1 MSLKTDYKNDKFSGM
16 RKYQITTDGTT
27 GLSTLED
34 KTDYVEIGDLFSADD
49 INLTNKTVNEIEN
62 TITGII
68 GTIRLGYLSS
78 GWSTQAPYKQTIYN
92 SKIKETD
99 EPIPMF
105 EYPNIN
111 TEQQQKSVDKSV
123 GYITDITTN
132 DGSVTITCDF
142 RKPTADFILVLKG
155 I

>member
-16 RKYQITTDGTT
+16 RKYQIITDSTT

-34 KTDYVEIGDLFSADD
+34 KTIYVEVGDVFSADD
-49 INLTNKTVNEIEN
+49 INKTNKAVNEIEE
-62 TITGII
+62 TIADMI
-68 GTIRLGYLSS
+68 GTIRLNYSAA
-78 GWSTQAPYKQTIYN
+78 GWSTQAPYKQTVSN
-92 SKIKETD
+92 GNIKNTD
-99 EPIPMF
+99 EPVPMF
-105 EYPNIN
+105 EYPAISS
-111 TEQQQKSVDKSV
+111 EQQQKAVDKSV

-132 DGSVTITCDF
+132 NGSVTITCNF

>member
-16 RKYQITTDGTT
+16 RKYQIITDSTT

-34 KTDYVEIGDLFSADD
+34 KTIYVEVGDVFSADD
-49 INLTNKTVNEIEN
+49 INNTNKTVNEIEG
-62 TITGII
+62 TVVDMI
-68 GTIRLGYLSS
+68 GTIRLNYPAS
-78 GWSTQAPYKQTIYN
+78 GWSTQAPYKQTVGN
-92 SKIKETD
+92 ANIKNTD
-99 EPIPMF
+99 EPVPMF
-105 EYPNIN
+105 EYPTISS
-111 TEQQQKSVDKSV
+111 EQQQKAVDKSV

-132 DGSVTITCDF
+132 NGSVTITCNF

>member
-1 MSLKTDYKNDKFSGM
+1 MSLKINYKNDKFSGM

-34 KTDYVEIGDLFSADD
+34 KTDYVEIGDVFSADD
-49 INLTNKTVNEIEN
+49 INLTNKTVNEIED
-62 TITGII
+62 IVMDII
-68 GTIRLGYLSS
+68 GTIRLDYLAS
-78 GWSTQAPYKQTIYN
+78 GWSTQAPYKQTVYN
-92 SKIKETD
+92 NQIKKTD
-99 EPIPMF
+99 EPVPMF

-111 TEQQQKSVDKSV
+111 TEQQQKAVDKSV

-142 RKPTADFILVLKG
+142 RKPSADFVLVLKG